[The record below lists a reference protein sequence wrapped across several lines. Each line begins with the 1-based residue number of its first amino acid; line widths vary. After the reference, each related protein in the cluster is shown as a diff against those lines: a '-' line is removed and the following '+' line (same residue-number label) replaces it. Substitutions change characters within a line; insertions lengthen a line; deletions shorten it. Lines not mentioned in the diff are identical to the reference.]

1 MENRAW
7 VTVGTQEMFAGREI
21 FFLLFMY
28 KSMLTKNIQ
37 TIFLFVKSQLYLM
50 HIDVT
55 LHVYNWRGSNQ
66 NGGCIWYLG
75 KEPGWGGWIRLRK
88 N

>member
-1 MENRAW
+1 
-7 VTVGTQEMFAGREI
+7 MFAGREI

-55 LHVYNWRGSNQ
+55 LHVYN
-66 NGGCIWYLG
+66 
-75 KEPGWGGWIRLRK
+75 
-88 N
+88 